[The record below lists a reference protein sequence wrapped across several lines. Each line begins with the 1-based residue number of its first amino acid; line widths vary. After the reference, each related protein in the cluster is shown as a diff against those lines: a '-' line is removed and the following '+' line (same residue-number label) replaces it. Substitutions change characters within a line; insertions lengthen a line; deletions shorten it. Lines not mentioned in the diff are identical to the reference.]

1 MNPML
6 LIGGAAA
13 LLLMSGGKKSS
24 KKSSGGAKEPPSMG
38 GVSPGGGRP
47 GGNGPM
53 DRYQMAVGQV
63 PPNKKPWGQCP
74 PPPGSPK
81 GTYAT
86 YNQQGE
92 CVIFWRPDTW
102 DVVIAEFE
110 LALNALPDDEA
121 EAMCDKDHCEPDQY
135 AADPKLS
142 CVWTVSPKRQAFV
155 NSVIMK
161 MYDEIEP
168 HMLPPKDGDPYFVRM
183 VYSLVSGTFAEA
195 FCGYNL
201 TT

>member
-1 MNPML
+1 ML

-47 GGNGPM
+47 GGGNSPM
-53 DRYQMAVGQV
+53 NRYQMAVGQT
-63 PPNKKPWGQCP
+63 PSKKKPWGQCP

-92 CVIFWRPDTW
+92 CVVFWRPDTW
-102 DVVIAEFE
+102 SVVIAEFE
-110 LALNALPDDEA
+110 LALNALPEDEA
-121 EAMCDKDHCEPDQY
+121 EAMCDKDYCEPDEY
-135 AADPKLS
+135 AVDPVLS

-155 NSVIMK
+155 NGVIMK
-161 MYDEIEP
+161 MFPDIKP
-168 HMLPPKDGDPYFVRM
+168 HMLPPKPGDPYFVQI
-183 VYSLVSGTFAEA
+183 VYSLTAGTFAEA